1 MLYDRPYMQKPFS
14 TQDKS
19 VVEILIVVLI
29 VCFLVNSIIG
39 IFSSTINNFIFENLY
54 FSVGAISSFLL
65 WTLFTYSF
73 FHDGPFHLIF
83 NLLGLYFIGRAVES
97 DIGKTNFIYLLII
110 GSALGAFFWLT
121 FNNSGQFLL
130 GSSSMVMACLSIYCL
145 KQPDNPITLLLFFVL
160 PCKVKPRWILIG
172 VLSIEVYGFL
182 FNEISSSSDIAHSAH
197 LGGLLAGGLVFYFL
211 RQGKNFPSFVLDT
224 SKSKFSSQK
233 SGSSTVDNSDFK
245 INFSSTSELQK
256 EVDRILDKINE
267 SGFGSL
273 TSKEKVTLDKAK
285 SLLRN

>member
-1 MLYDRPYMQKPFS
+1 MKKPFS
-14 TQDKS
+14 SQHKS
-19 VVEILIVVLI
+19 VVDILIVVLI
-29 VCFLVNSIIG
+29 VCFLLGSIIG
-39 IFSSTINNFIFENLY
+39 VFSSTINNLIFENLY
-54 FSVGAISSFLL
+54 FSADAFSSFLL
-65 WTLFTYSF
+65 WTFVTYSF

-83 NLLGLYFIGRAVES
+83 NLLGLYFIGRAVEF
-97 DIGKTNFIYLLII
+97 DIGKTNFIYLLLI

-160 PCKVKPRWILIG
+160 PCRVKPRWILIG

-211 RQGKNFPSFVLDT
+211 RQGNNFPSFVFAN
-224 SKSKFSSQK
+224 SKFKLPSNK
-233 SGSSTVDNSDFK
+233 SGSSTLDSSDFK

-273 TSKEKVTLDKAK
+273 TPKEKKTLDKAK

>member
-1 MLYDRPYMQKPFS
+1 MKNPFS

-29 VCFLVNSIIG
+29 FCFLVNSIISV
-39 IFSSTINNFIFENLY
+39 FSSSINNFIFENLY
-54 FSVGAISSFLL
+54 FSTKSISNFLF
-65 WTLFTYSF
+65 WTPLTYSF

-83 NLLGLYFIGRAVES
+83 NLLGLYFIGRAVEF
-97 DIGKTNFIYLLII
+97 DIGKTNFIYLLCI
-110 GSALGAFFWLT
+110 GSAIGAFFWLT
-121 FNNSGQFLL
+121 FNSSGLFLL
-130 GSSSMVMACLSIYCL
+130 GSSSMVMACLSMYCL

-172 VLSIEVYGFL
+172 VLSIELYGFL

-197 LGGLLAGGLVFYFL
+197 LGGLLAGSLVFYLL
-211 RQGKNFPSFVLDT
+211 RQGKNFPSFVFDV
-224 SKSKFSSQK
+224 SKSKYPYK
-233 SGSSTVDNSDFK
+233 KTRSSTVDISDFK
-245 INFSSTSELQK
+245 INLSSTSELQK

-273 TSKEKVTLDKAK
+273 TSKEKITLDKAK

>member
-1 MLYDRPYMQKPFS
+1 MKKTFS
-14 TQDKS
+14 TQHRS
-19 VVEILIVVLI
+19 VVEILIAVLI
-29 VCFLVNSIIG
+29 FCFLVNSVISV
-39 IFSSTINNFIFENLY
+39 FSTTINNFIFENLY
-54 FSVGAISSFLL
+54 FSSNAISSFLL
-65 WTLFTYSF
+65 WTPFTYSF

-83 NLLGLYFIGRAVES
+83 NLLGLYFIGRAVEF
-97 DIGKTNFIYLLII
+97 DIGKTNFIYLLCI
-110 GSALGAFFWLT
+110 GSAIGAFFWLS
-121 FNNSGQFLL
+121 FNNSGEFLL

-197 LGGLLAGGLVFYFL
+197 LGGLLAGSLVFYFL
-211 RQGKNFPSFVLDT
+211 RQGRNFPSFVFDI
-224 SKSKFSSQK
+224 SNSKFPSEK
-233 SGSSTVDNSDFK
+233 SGSPTVDNSDFK
-245 INFSSTSELQK
+245 INFSTTSELQK

-273 TSKEKVTLDKAK
+273 TSKEKITLDKAK

>member
-1 MLYDRPYMQKPFS
+1 MKKPFS
-14 TQDKS
+14 TQHKS

-29 VCFLVNSIIG
+29 FCFLVNSIISV
-39 IFSSTINNFIFENLY
+39 FSSSINNSIFENLY
-54 FSVGAISSFLL
+54 FSTKSISNYLF
-65 WTLFTYSF
+65 WTPLTYSF

-83 NLLGLYFIGRAVES
+83 NLLGLYFIGRAVEF
-97 DIGKTNFIYLLII
+97 DIGKTNFIYLLCI
-110 GSALGAFFWLT
+110 GSAIGAFFWLT
-121 FNNSGQFLL
+121 FNSSGQFLL
-130 GSSSMVMACLSIYCL
+130 GSSSMVMACLSMYCL

-172 VLSIEVYGFL
+172 VLSIELYGFL

-197 LGGLLAGGLVFYFL
+197 LGGLLAGSLVFYLL
-211 RQGKNFPSFVLDT
+211 RQGKNFPSFVFDV
-224 SKSKFSSQK
+224 SKSKFPSK
-233 SGSSTVDNSDFK
+233 KTWPSTVDNSDFK
-245 INFSSTSELQK
+245 INLSSTSELQK

-273 TSKEKVTLDKAK
+273 TSKEKITLDKAK

>member
-1 MLYDRPYMQKPFS
+1 MKKPFS
-14 TQDKS
+14 TQHKS

-29 VCFLVNSIIG
+29 FCFLVNSIISV
-39 IFSSTINNFIFENLY
+39 FSSSINNSIFENLY
-54 FSVGAISSFLL
+54 FSTNSISNFLF
-65 WTLFTYSF
+65 WTPLTYSF

-83 NLLGLYFIGRAVES
+83 NLLGLYFIGRAVEF
-97 DIGKTNFIYLLII
+97 DIGKTNFIYLLCI
-110 GSALGAFFWLT
+110 GSAIGAFFWLT
-121 FNNSGQFLL
+121 FNSSGQFLL
-130 GSSSMVMACLSIYCL
+130 GSSSMVMACLSMYCL

-172 VLSIEVYGFL
+172 VLSIELYGFL

-197 LGGLLAGGLVFYFL
+197 LGGLLAGSLVFYLL
-211 RQGKNFPSFVLDT
+211 RQGKNFPSFVFDV
-224 SKSKFSSQK
+224 SKSKFPSK
-233 SGSSTVDNSDFK
+233 KTWSSTVDNSDFK
-245 INFSSTSELQK
+245 INLSSTSELQK

-273 TSKEKVTLDKAK
+273 TSKEKITLDKAK

>member
-1 MLYDRPYMQKPFS
+1 MKKPFS
-14 TQDKS
+14 TQHKS

-29 VCFLVNSIIG
+29 FCFLVNSIISV
-39 IFSSTINNFIFENLY
+39 FSSSINNSIFENLY
-54 FSVGAISSFLL
+54 FSTKSISNFLF
-65 WTLFTYSF
+65 WTPLTYSF

-83 NLLGLYFIGRAVES
+83 NLLGLYFIGRAVEF
-97 DIGKTNFIYLLII
+97 DIGKTNFIYLLCI
-110 GSALGAFFWLT
+110 GSAIGAFFWLT
-121 FNNSGQFLL
+121 FNSSGQFLL
-130 GSSSMVMACLSIYCL
+130 GSSSMVMACLSMYCL

-172 VLSIEVYGFL
+172 VLSIELYGFL

-197 LGGLLAGGLVFYFL
+197 LGGLLAGSLVFYLL
-211 RQGKNFPSFVLDT
+211 RQGKNFPSFVFDV
-224 SKSKFSSQK
+224 SKSKFPSK
-233 SGSSTVDNSDFK
+233 KTWPSTVDNSDFK
-245 INFSSTSELQK
+245 INLSSTSELQK

-273 TSKEKVTLDKAK
+273 TSKEKITLDKAK

>member
-1 MLYDRPYMQKPFS
+1 MKKPFS
-14 TQDKS
+14 VHNKS

-29 VCFLVNSIIG
+29 FCFVCNSIISV
-39 IFSSTINNFIFENLY
+39 FSKTINNFIFENLY
-54 FSVGAISSFLL
+54 FSVDAISSFLV
-65 WTLFTYSF
+65 WTPFTYSF
-73 FHDGPFHLIF
+73 FHDGPFHLVF
-83 NLLGLYFIGRAVES
+83 NLIGLYFIGRAVES
-97 DIGKTNFIYLLII
+97 NIGKTNFIYLLFI

-160 PCKVKPRWILIG
+160 PCNVKPRWILIG

-197 LGGLLAGGLVFYFL
+197 LGGLLAGALVFYFL
-211 RQGKNFPSFVLDT
+211 RQGKNFPYFVFNI
-224 SKSKFSSQK
+224 SKSKFSTTK
-233 SGSSTVDNSDFK
+233 SGTPLVNNSDFK
-245 INFSSTSELQK
+245 INFSNAPELQK
-256 EVDRILDKINE
+256 EVDRILDKINDF
-267 SGFGSL
+267 GFGSL
-273 TSKEKVTLDKAK
+273 TSKEKITLDKAK

>member
-1 MLYDRPYMQKPFS
+1 MKKPFS
-14 TQDKS
+14 TQHKS

-29 VCFLVNSIIG
+29 FCFLVNSIISV
-39 IFSSTINNFIFENLY
+39 FSSSINNSIFENLY
-54 FSVGAISSFLL
+54 FSTNSISNFLF
-65 WTLFTYSF
+65 WTPLTYSF

-83 NLLGLYFIGRAVES
+83 NLLGLYFIGRAVEF
-97 DIGKTNFIYLLII
+97 DIGKTNFIYLLCI
-110 GSALGAFFWLT
+110 GSAIGAFFWLT
-121 FNNSGQFLL
+121 FNSSGQFLL
-130 GSSSMVMACLSIYCL
+130 GSSSMVMACLSMYCL

-172 VLSIEVYGFL
+172 VLSIELYGFL

-197 LGGLLAGGLVFYFL
+197 LGGLLAGSLVFYLL
-211 RQGKNFPSFVLDT
+211 RQGKNFPSFVFDV
-224 SKSKFSSQK
+224 SKSKFPSK
-233 SGSSTVDNSDFK
+233 KTWPSTVDNSDFK
-245 INFSSTSELQK
+245 INLSSTSELQK

-273 TSKEKVTLDKAK
+273 TSKEKITLDKAK

>member
-1 MLYDRPYMQKPFS
+1 MKKPFS
-14 TQDKS
+14 AQYKS
-19 VVEILIVVLI
+19 VVEILIAVLI
-29 VCFLVNSIIG
+29 FCFVGNAIISV
-39 IFSSTINNFIFENLY
+39 FFTTINTFIFENLY
-54 FSVGAISSFLL
+54 FSLDAISSFLL
-65 WTLFTYSF
+65 WTPFTYSF

-83 NLLGLYFIGRAVES
+83 NLLGLYFIGRTVES
-97 DIGKTNFIYLLII
+97 DIGKTNFIYLLFI

-160 PCKVKPRWILIG
+160 PCKIKPRWILIG
-172 VLSIEVYGFL
+172 VLSIEVYGLL

-197 LGGLLAGGLVFYFL
+197 LGGLLAGALVFYFL
-211 RQGKNFPSFVLDT
+211 RLGKNFPYFVFDIK
-224 SKSKFSSQK
+224 KSKFPISK
-233 SGSSTVDNSDFK
+233 SGTPVVDNSDFK
-245 INFSSTSELQK
+245 INFSSASVLQK

-267 SGFGSL
+267 FGFGSL
-273 TSKEKVTLDKAK
+273 TSKEKITLDKAK